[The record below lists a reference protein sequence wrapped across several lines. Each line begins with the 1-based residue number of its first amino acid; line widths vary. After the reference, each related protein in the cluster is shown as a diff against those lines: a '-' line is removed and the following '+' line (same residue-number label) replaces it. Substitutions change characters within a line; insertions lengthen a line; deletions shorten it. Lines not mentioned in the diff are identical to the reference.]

1 MINALLSYL
10 LCVIVLPKLKQGIF
24 TYFASIAASFG
35 AENRASAHSASAE
48 EGSNVHKKG
57 GASRVS
63 CVFTVVLLNVPN
75 AIKDKP

>member
-1 MINALLSYL
+1 M
-10 LCVIVLPKLKQGIF
+10 
-24 TYFASIAASFG
+24 TYFGSIAASFG
-35 AENRASAHSASAE
+35 AEKGTAATYIYRKEAMST
-48 EGSNVHKKG
+48 KKG

>member
-1 MINALLSYL
+1 MLVLLHL
-10 LCVIVLPKLKQGIF
+10 LELRIELAH
-24 TYFASIAASFG
+24 TAAQQRKEAMST
-35 AENRASAHSASAE
+35 
-48 EGSNVHKKG
+48 KKG